1 MLDGHTAG
9 VDNGRL
15 SPDGNWW
22 WDGQRWVPARP
33 VDPRYRWD
41 GSVSRRRRRSWPWL
55 LAGAMALLLV
65 LGVWA
70 GAAGG
75 QASRSRAGVAGGG
88 SAAAPAA
95 DAAQRTCAP
104 QPCASDDAG
113 LSVSASD
120 VQYDA
125 APGRPFDH
133 PEPGNVLVTVSVTF
147 ANAASAEQHADPFN
161 FVLQDGGG
169 VKHPVRWTTFC
180 PLWTGVNVTAGAS
193 YGPKCLAFE
202 AVAGRPQPL
211 TLVWTP
217 ALFGQD
223 HPIRLS

>member
-1 MLDGHTAG
+1 MLDGHSAG
-9 VDNGRL
+9 MDNGQL

-22 WDGQRWVPARP
+22 WDGQRWVPAGP

-41 GSVSRRRRRSWPWL
+41 GGGFRRRRRSWPWL

-65 LGVWA
+65 FGVWA

-75 QASRSRAGVAGGG
+75 QASRSRAGVAGHGA
-88 SAAAPAA
+88 AAAPAA

-120 VQYDA
+120 VRYDA
-125 APGRPFDH
+125 APGRPFDR
-133 PEPGNVLVTVSVTF
+133 PEESNVLVTVSVTF
-147 ANAASAEQHADPFN
+147 TSSASAERHADPFS

-169 VKHPVRWTTFC
+169 VKHPVRSTTFC